1 MKVRRLVSVL
11 VFSLLLMMAALVF
24 MLSTNMGLT
33 FTMRSLGWFSGETFR
48 VGAAHGRLA
57 GKWRLEDVVIKTTGA
72 TAELSLLAVDW
83 RPSQLLSGHLDVD
96 TILAREVHVVVK
108 ERKESGDGSSRQ
120 GRRPSAGGLNPPL
133 AITVNT
139 IAIEDLRIDDGAQSI
154 AVHQASA
161 ALSLRREKL
170 AVENF
175 SWRADSHGGTFNGEL
190 DTTAEMA
197 VSAHGTW
204 WLNPEDF
211 NRLNGTLTI
220 NGPTN
225 NCRADLA
232 ILHPS
237 RVDAQVKL
245 FDPFSD
251 FSWRLNLTAESF
263 SPADLS
269 PHWPA
274 SQVGMRISSEGTG
287 EDFKGTVSATLTPPD
302 LGDVD
307 LTASFSGDSTSLVI
321 GDATLHHGEGVVHVT
336 AQTSLRQPIQWQSN
350 LHIVDVEPSIFFAE
364 LPTAPIDAEISAH
377 GELAEQKVSYTVD
390 IESMEVHAPEPI
402 ATIQVNGHIV
412 GDQSG
417 LRLTGANLGAG
428 TGVVEVDGSLQWT
441 DGLSWQMNGAVRDF
455 DPAITGFLPPGMI
468 EASVST
474 SGSVAAASLQVDVGL
489 DSLSG
494 ELAGYELTGSGKFS
508 LTDTELIHAE
518 LMLANGDNTVT
529 VSGAGAEEVDLDFS
543 FHGTELH
550 RIVPK
555 LAGSLDI
562 SGALTGPRDDLR
574 LTFSTS
580 GEDIAMA
587 DFSLKQLSGSGD
599 IGFGDRGLVRAD
611 ITVDGLSTSMVQI
624 DQANTTVDGTVTDHL
639 INLDLVAG
647 DGDIQ
652 LSGRGGLS
660 ADYEWNGDIDRAM
673 LTHVRFGA
681 WRLRDAARLTAG
693 RKGGALDGFCMQS
706 TAGGGCLTASIDE
719 NSAWRVALSEFV
731 FNTEMLSQWG
741 LSPVDTTA
749 EVSGNG
755 LVYGT
760 GGVVSQLEAMLSA
773 VQVRMSIEGIDGF
786 DSFDFYAPRL
796 SLSYADE
803 RIDTSFSSA
812 LTGGG
817 AVEANLSLS
826 GYSDADFNLVDMV
839 ADGRLRARL
848 TDLSAIALLSDEF
861 VIPSGTVDV
870 DINVSGRLRDPIL
883 SGTLSLQ
890 NGELRFPELG
900 SALHD
905 LTGAING
912 NGKTFSINLSG
923 RAGEGNLTAL
933 GSLDW
938 SGEQWRFETQ
948 IGGNKALIVNRRD
961 KRITAGPD
969 LLLRMGPDGGDLTG
983 RTVIDQALFSPE
995 QMVGSVSPSADVVI
1009 VDEDKKNA
1017 SWPFTYSIDVILGD
1031 QVQLTGYGLDVS
1043 LGGTMVVNSTSGKP
1057 VYGRGELNVT
1067 TGTFL
1072 IYGRPLDIS
1081 RGRIFFNGGSV
1092 DNPLLDIRA
1101 EKSFAAREAGQKPIT
1116 VGIAVS
1122 GFVHDYR
1129 VELFSSPAMEDS
1141 DIVSYL
1147 ILDRPLGAGEGS
1159 SGIVASAL
1167 ERAGLGGG
1175 NRLLD
1180 QLTGILPDAQL
1191 YVSSGDGGDDR
1202 SVVILKQLTDNLSI
1216 SYDFNLFTN
1225 DGLFNVS
1232 YNFGSGFSVQTS
1244 NSFETNLAE
1253 LVYSFER

>member
-1 MKVRRLVSVL
+1 MKVRRLVSAL

-33 FTMRSLGWFSGETFR
+33 FTMRALGWFSGETFR

-72 TAELSLLAVDW
+72 TAELSLLAVNW
-83 RPSQLLSGHLDVD
+83 RPSQLLFRHLDVD
-96 TILAREVHVVVK
+96 TILAREVHVVVQ
-108 ERKESGDGSSRQ
+108 EGGDGGSRQ
-120 GRRPSAGGLNPPL
+120 GRRPSAGGFIPPL
-133 AITVNT
+133 AISVNT
-139 IAIEDLRIDDGAQSI
+139 IAIEDLRIDDGAESI

-161 ALSLRREKL
+161 AVSLRREKL
-170 AVENF
+170 VVEHF

-197 VSAHGTW
+197 VSVYGTW
-204 WLNPEDF
+204 WQSPEDF
-211 NRLNGTLTI
+211 HRLSGTLAI
-220 NGPTN
+220 NGPIN

-237 RVDAQVKL
+237 RIDAQVEL
-245 FDPFSD
+245 FDLFSD
-251 FSWRLNLTAESF
+251 FSWRLNLTAPSF

-274 SQVGMRISSEGTG
+274 AKVGMRIASEGAG
-287 EDFKGTVSATLTPPD
+287 EDFTGTIDATITPPD
-302 LGDVD
+302 FGDVD
-307 LTASFSGDSTSLVI
+307 LTASFSGDSTSLAI

-336 AQTSLRQPIQWQSN
+336 AQTSLRQPVQWQSN
-350 LHIVDVEPSIFFAE
+350 LRIEDVDPSIFFAE
-364 LPTAPIDAEISAH
+364 LPTVPIDAEISAH
-377 GELAEQKVSYTVD
+377 GELAEQKVSYAVD
-390 IESMEVHAPEPI
+390 IESMEVRAPEPI
-402 ATIQVNGHIV
+402 ATIQVTGHIV

-518 LMLANGDNTVT
+518 LMLANGGNTVT

-543 FHGTELH
+543 FHGKELH
-550 RIVPK
+550 RIVPE

-562 SGALTGPRDDLR
+562 SGSVTGPRDDLR
-574 LTFSTS
+574 LTFSTN

-599 IGFGDRGLVRAD
+599 VGFDDRGMVRTD
-611 ITVDGLSTSMVQI
+611 ITVNGVSTSTVRI
-624 DQANTTVDGTVTDHL
+624 DQANITVAGTVTDHL
-639 INLDLVAG
+639 INLDLGAE

-660 ADYEWNGDIDRAM
+660 ADYEWNGDIDRVM
-673 LTHVRFGA
+673 FTHVRFGT

-693 RKGGALDGFCMQS
+693 KKGGALDGFCMQS
-706 TAGGGCLTASIDE
+706 TAGGGCLSASIDE

-773 VQVRMSIEGIDGF
+773 VQARMSIEGIDGF
-786 DSFDFYAPRL
+786 DAFDFYAPRL

-826 GYSDADFNLVDMV
+826 GDSDADFNLVDMV
-839 ADGRLRARL
+839 ADGQVRTRL

-870 DINVSGRLRDPIL
+870 DMNVSGRLRDPIFA
-883 SGTLSLQ
+883 GTVSLK

-923 RAGEGNLTAL
+923 RAREGNLTAI

-938 SGEQWRFETQ
+938 SGGKWRFESR
-948 IGGNKALIVNRRD
+948 IDGNKALIVNHRD
-961 KRITAGPD
+961 KRITASPD
-969 LLLRMGPDGGDLTG
+969 LLLRMGPEGGNLTG
-983 RTVIDQALFSPE
+983 RMVIDQALFSPE

-1009 VDEDKKNA
+1009 VDEDKKKA

-1147 ILDRPLGAGEGS
+1147 LLDRPLGAGEDS

-1180 QLTGILPDAQL
+1180 QLTGMLPDAQL